1 LKKIRNIEFAGVA
14 VKGLMHVEENMPCQ
28 DYVFSKKSNN
38 TNVIALADG
47 ASSYEKTEIGA
58 EISTKFVA
66 NLISKNF
73 HNLFKK
79 DNNTIAE
86 VLLAGIEEELLAK
99 GKELNLDIRDNHLG
113 STLLFVA
120 VHNNQYLAGH
130 IGDGLIGY
138 VEDKQQKILSAP
150 ENPDSKNK
158 TILTTSAKKALD
170 NFRIYKGET
179 RKIDGFIIMSDGA
192 CESLYINK
200 KLGKNTVTILEWLQE
215 HERSTVEKELYDNI
229 EKFFLKK
236 TSDDCSINL
245 LTLTRNESIMDK
257 DTKVDKQIDLNEL
270 ASNVAKNKVKIERL
284 EDGLSSIRKQ
294 SQSIQ
299 STNAKIQK
307 LEDDFS
313 SIKKQSQSI
322 QSKHDK
328 KINDI
333 KNNIDS
339 LQHRMKD
346 IQKKSDTKP
355 ESKNAEVMITDHNL
369 ENKIKNLTILVV
381 INFIALIL
389 LFILVWR

>member
-1 LKKIRNIEFAGVA
+1 MKKIRNIEFAGVA

-215 HERSTVEKELYDNI
+215 HERSIVEKELYDNI

-257 DTKVDKQIDLNEL
+257 DTKIDKQIDLNEL
-270 ASNVAKNKVKIERL
+270 ANDVAKNKAKIEKL
-284 EDGLSSIRKQ
+284 EDDFSSVKKQ

-299 STNAKIQK
+299 STDAKIEK

-313 SIKKQSQSI
+313 SVKKQLQSI
-322 QSKHDK
+322 QSTYDK
-328 KINDI
+328 NINDI
-333 KNNIDS
+333 KGNIDS
-339 LQHRMKD
+339 IQNRFKD
-346 IQKKSDTKP
+346 IDKRLSVKS
-355 ESKNAEVMITDHNL
+355 ESVDIDPDISDNSLDNKVNA
-369 ENKIKNLTILVV
+369 LTILLV
-381 INFIALIL
+381 INFIIL
-389 LFILVWR
+389 LYILFIILT